1 MRFGYDSGTDDY
13 KIVRISNVPCSR
25 AEVTTIGTNTWT
37 EIEMPIDDHSV
48 QRLCSYAYKKGVF
61 YWVTFSINGMILSF
75 DMCEEM
81 FYCIELPNEIRP
93 AESHWRCSLMVWN
106 DSLALLYDKCPH
118 GYQTSDLRSIDIWVM
133 DDNNDGGGKGSY
145 SWIKYLTLENLNG
158 MLAPLKF
165 WKSDVLLMKDVD
177 KEKFVTYNI
186 HKKRFRDL
194 DIGGPRQNGVSYLGT
209 HASILVPV
217 VAKCKLKVR

>member
-1 MRFGYDSGTDDY
+1 
-13 KIVRISNVPCSR
+13 
-25 AEVTTIGTNTWT
+25 
-37 EIEMPIDDHSV
+37 
-48 QRLCSYAYKKGVF
+48 
-61 YWVTFSINGMILSF
+61 MILSF
-75 DMCEEM
+75 NMCEEM

-106 DSLALLYDKCPH
+106 DSFALLYDKCPH
-118 GYQTSDLRSIDIWVM
+118 GYRTSDLRSIDIWVM

-145 SWIKYLTLENLNG
+145 SWIKYLALENLIG

-165 WKSDVLLMKDVD
+165 WKSDELLMKYAN

-209 HASILVPV
+209 HASSLVRRNISMKVYNRRIFFFLSPLTTRWLLSKTSRLKQV
-217 VAKCKLKVR
+217 VTCNAFSVQAT